1 MTKDESSSLLLTKT
15 GKVPKSSPWIEQTCP
30 GMAKVDKL
38 QAELALRAS
47 FSSGSDMELL
57 KLMSL
62 KTIEE
67 FDHIWLQ
74 LPNLP
79 VRKAPETEQY
89 PTIWKKKNQELKIK
103 LRKNDAD
110 DTKELSLICS
120 IMMIL
125 QFCFLN
131 ISFLLAI

>member
-1 MTKDESSSLLLTKT
+1 
-15 GKVPKSSPWIEQTCP
+15 
-30 GMAKVDKL
+30 MAKVDKL

-67 FDHIWLQ
+67 SDHIWLQ

-79 VRKAPETEQY
+79 VRKGPETEQY
-89 PTIWKKKNQELKIK
+89 PTIWKKKKNQELKIK

-110 DTKELSLICS
+110 DTKELSLIFS

-125 QFCFLN
+125 QFCF
-131 ISFLLAI
+131 F

>member
-1 MTKDESSSLLLTKT
+1 
-15 GKVPKSSPWIEQTCP
+15 
-30 GMAKVDKL
+30 MAKVDKL

-67 FDHIWLQ
+67 SDHIWLQ

-79 VRKAPETEQY
+79 VRKGPETEQY

-110 DTKELSLICS
+110 DTKELSLIFS

-125 QFCFLN
+125 QFCF
-131 ISFLLAI
+131 F